1 MCVRLLSPSLH
12 RYTPPLP
19 SLPHL
24 SCSLYY
30 LHCAVGCPFETAS
43 RARWSAAVCLPRSSI
58 SSSLLP
64 IHPLA
69 LPSDMLLSKQPGDTG
84 IYATATSSQVRLYY
98 VLDRVFPVA
107 SSRAVAAEGSDVLG
121 NAACDGFDDIRA
133 SATTQSLKPVPPD
146 LMPYFA
152 GAPACV
158 PREYLRML
166 CRLSAVGR
174 GTGSVAAAT
183 TSGVDVRAGGYD
195 DYGLPA
201 PLATSAARV
210 RFPPPPRTGVGYAS
224 ATSAASDDWLQK
236 EQQRHDLSS
245 AYHWGAPL
253 VPFHTVSCGG
263 GVGAGEG
270 RLLSSHGGASASLQE
285 WATPTLAA
293 AGATSTFTEEC
304 GPGQASSHV
313 SGNSA
318 AWYSGYYT
326 GGSQTLA
333 GRAGGGGGG
342 GRACA
347 SSTASAAAVSTAP
360 TALSLSCAT
369 DCVLFFVANAEGLSW
384 IGRSDA
390 TALSPLRVSTSLPMR
405 RRGTGGYGGPSG
417 GGGGGTV
424 VSSASHPPQP
434 FSEGC
439 GAPVN
444 ATFSASNFSS
454 SEQTATPPNMAG
466 GRSLQNAPV
475 MVSDEDRGEGSDD
488 DKAGEAVAAGT
499 GGGGVADNR
508 RRPSLA
514 GAAAPSFTDGLD
526 VYGGVVPAA
535 MAGLPMRRAV
545 SRHDR
550 VVTASG
556 WDPRNS
562 AILALGRQSGAVQ
575 LLDVEYVVGSV
586 EGRCC
591 SPTTT
596 SRSTSND
603 DTNELLFVPAGASAL
618 GGSSVCGTRLV
629 PYAGADH
636 LSYSVVQQKQMLG
649 PVTALDWM
657 PQSHLTVV
665 AARRLD
671 GLGFYAELLDLRAS
685 HDGVTYLGA
694 PPEVFGVP
702 VCARTTDN
710 AAPCVLCSAEQ
721 VACHPS
727 QRYVATVGASQMQ
740 DIVQLWDVRMATRP
754 VSCQVHLRAG
764 YTSLCWSAAEAGV
777 VLGTTRDG
785 GLRAHAFKEL
795 APSRAAPGG
804 PVVVTS
810 HHYGSAAN
818 SHLSPSGFGSGGAGG
833 GFGTGRSRR
842 RRAPSGGLPHH
853 RSPSGGELE
862 ADGWGVS
869 NSNPVNSGCSGTEAE
884 ADAEEDFTDD
894 SCSIRSGFSGDGTGA
909 AMPSIT
915 DGSNALVH
923 VSVKAQSALKCRLPS
938 RVPAAAV
945 GWVCHP
951 LSESMKT
958 ITAGSIPGLA
968 SVHRRTSSG
977 MSAAGPHHSERL
989 HTSHGATSGLRPTDD
1004 CDGEVDDNAMARGCR
1019 TDLPQLLLLNAKNG
1033 ELYTQ
1038 VYNPGGST
1046 VTSLDSST
1054 ALVGAGPNAFLTHA
1068 STAYKTASYVY
1079 EEAVLDR
1086 LECQAAAAA
1095 AAAAAAT
1102 AAASAAAGMAVPSRP
1117 TPIPSGSAS
1126 KAGMGL
1132 LCGRAGA
1139 AGAATVTSTHRP
1151 HISGDSTADGAQL
1164 LSNDSS
1170 ATDSG
1175 RACTAAA
1182 AAAARG
1188 GGDGVATAEA
1198 RLKGRPV
1205 DLIGLGLLDEVE
1217 DENDDEEG
1225 ERDTLRVSA
1234 AAAATGD
1241 YEHCVLAGANTNGQQ
1256 LGFGAASST
1265 PHSLSSIGAAGTAG
1279 VGGDDGSASAGSPRA
1294 GLTREAASSS
1304 VCTGGAAAPKAP
1316 KGVRCSGISGALQE
1330 EEGLLGRRA
1339 SLREPVAASPH
1350 SQSTS
1355 AELMQQPYIVT
1366 TSAGG
1371 RGAAQS
1377 ATAAAAAFIPQE
1389 MSFCEFHRLDR
1400 TRHLW
1405 RRLRSGFSYD
1415 PVRNLTVLLREGLD
1429 REAYATFLYGCC
1441 AAQLLFPAAVMVAPK
1456 SRSTDPATGP
1466 AASAPSLVVGLKRA
1480 VPGLLELLVSEREL
1494 RQQLRLSDTR
1504 FSSQFPLSQHHH
1516 QLASANAT
1524 AAGEAAMAA
1533 GFAPPSGY
1541 AIVGPIG
1548 ALGLQTP
1555 LLAGLSSAM
1564 ERHKGP
1570 PGLSLHPFSAVAA
1583 GIRAGRPPPPA
1594 HLTGPAINAG
1604 VSHTASS
1611 VLRGSAGSPGA
1622 AGGAAGDSAAYLPM
1636 YPVAIGMLRQ
1646 LVLQSMG
1653 WTTPPAVCLV
1663 DPPAEHTTE
1672 REGTSA
1678 SAAAAR
1684 AGGVQATRSPPP
1696 RGDHRPQHPAERFFV
1711 QGDGIGQ
1718 RNLQEALERRVA
1730 VLVLLDR
1737 LEEAAELL
1745 ALYGTRNAQYPS
1757 IALTLSAARGRQT
1770 TVMSLAADDCPGVT
1784 FWIHLMLTYMELVM
1798 HQQSCGAAAAED
1810 RTLPADAGSSG
1821 SGSDDATSSTTTST
1835 AAATE
1840 PVSRFDDLFTLP
1852 QQKAVVLRLL
1862 ERYPRLVLSDKVA
1875 LATALLLPSRYHS
1888 GHVAN
1893 LLEVLQALV
1902 QQQYRDYSS
1911 TATASTAAQQAVA
1924 DSTYGSPSSASLTL
1938 GIRARQQRRVDS
1950 KRTSL
1955 SGLPRSPA
1963 QNSSVDAAVSPAA
1976 LGSRFPSPLGVPPVH
1991 GSVDSHYSDPSD
2003 TFVLAAAASAASADR
2018 FAPIHRCSL
2027 LLVTVVE
2034 GVSTDCGAL
2043 QRYVDESGDVQ
2054 TALSYAAAFSNV
2066 LSPTVHTW
2074 RDAYRRLLNDQGLAM
2089 WRSLHDLHIV
2099 KLLKAREEADKHG
2112 GGSATSGSSNPHSA
2126 GAGGGVAGV
2135 PGGPVI
2141 GGGGGSSAG
2150 MAGAGTTRSGGV
2162 VEATT
2167 GASPGSLAGAFS
2179 GAGVPRPNGFPG
2191 ALGSLGS
2198 DLGTGPGAASAA
2210 AMMSTQT
2217 AMMMERTLNRFA
2229 QTTATATTD
2238 RDRSLR
2244 EAAATAGGA
2253 SQGAN
2258 EALHRS
2264 VELRC
2269 NCGQA
2274 MHATAPSKSTI
2285 SSMTSTN
2292 MTRKQLIPCG
2302 NPECRQWQSPMC
2314 TVCGE
2319 RMEHRATELPP
2330 ERFFAWCSVCLH
2342 GGHWCHLREWF
2353 SKHTKCP
2360 VENCPCRCC
2369 DNVHLS

>member
-1 MCVRLLSPSLH
+1 
-12 RYTPPLP
+12 
-19 SLPHL
+19 
-24 SCSLYY
+24 
-30 LHCAVGCPFETAS
+30 
-43 RARWSAAVCLPRSSI
+43 
-58 SSSLLP
+58 
-64 IHPLA
+64 
-69 LPSDMLLSKQPGDTG
+69 MLLSKQPGDTG

-98 VLDRVFPVA
+98 VLDRVFPFA
-107 SSRAVAAEGSDVLG
+107 SSGAVAAGGSGMLG
-121 NAACDGFDDIRA
+121 SVVCDGFDDVGA
-133 SATTQSLKPVPPD
+133 STTTRSVKPVPPD

-183 TSGVDVRAGGYD
+183 ASGIDVRAGGYD
-195 DYGLPA
+195 AYGLPA
-201 PLATSAARV
+201 PFAMSASRV
-210 RFPPPPRTGVGYAS
+210 RFPPPPRTSVGYAS
-224 ATSAASDDWLQK
+224 ATSAASDDWLQQ
-236 EQQRHDLSS
+236 EQQKQDVNS

-253 VPFHTVSCGG
+253 VPFHTVPCGG
-263 GVGAGEG
+263 GVSAGEG
-270 RLLSSHGGASASLQE
+270 RLFSSHGGANASPQE
-285 WATPTLAA
+285 WATPTVAT
-293 AGATSTFTEEC
+293 AGATSTFAEEY
-304 GPGQASSHV
+304 GPGQSSGRV

-318 AWYSGYYT
+318 AGYSGYHA
-326 GGSQTLA
+326 GSLQALA

-342 GRACA
+342 GART
-347 SSTASAAAVSTAP
+347 SSTASAAAVPPAP

-390 TALSPLRVSTSLPMR
+390 TTLSPLRVSMSLPMR
-405 RRGTGGYGGPSG
+405 RRGTDGYGGPPG
-417 GGGGGTV
+417 GGSGGGTV
-424 VSSASHPPQP
+424 VSSARHPPRP
-434 FSEGC
+434 FSEGF

-444 ATFSASNFSS
+444 ATFPANSFAS
-454 SEQTATPPNMAG
+454 SEQTSTPPNTAG
-466 GRSLQNAPV
+466 DCSLQNAPL
-475 MVSDEDRGEGSDD
+475 MVSDGYGDEGGDENR
-488 DKAGEAVAAGT
+488 AGEAVAAGT
-499 GGGGVADNR
+499 GGGGVANSR
-508 RRPSLA
+508 RRPSLT
-514 GAAAPSFTDGLD
+514 GAAGPCVTDGLD
-526 VYGGVVPAA
+526 VYGGAAPAA
-535 MAGLPMRRAV
+535 VVGLPTRRPV

-575 LLDVEYVVGSV
+575 LLDVEYVLGSV

-591 SPTTT
+591 SSTTT
-596 SRSTSND
+596 SVSTSNA
-603 DTNELLFVPAGASAL
+603 DTNERFFVPAVGGIAAGASAL
-618 GGSSVCGTRLV
+618 GGSSVGGTRLV

-636 LSYSVVQQKQMLG
+636 LSYSVVQQKQLLG

-702 VCARTTDN
+702 VYARTRDN

-727 QRYVATVGASQMQ
+727 QRYVATVGASQMR

-754 VSCQVHLRAG
+754 VSCQVYARAG
-764 YTSLCWSAAEAGV
+764 YTSLCWSATEAGV

-785 GLRAHAFKEL
+785 GLRAHTFKAL
-795 APSRAAPGG
+795 APSRAAPSG

-818 SHLSPSGFGSGGAGG
+818 PHLSPSGFGSGGAGG
-833 GFGTGRSRR
+833 GFGAGRSRQ

-862 ADGWGVS
+862 ADRWGVI

-884 ADAEEDFTDD
+884 AEEDFSDG
-894 SCSIRSGFSGDGTGA
+894 SCSTRSGFSGDGTGTT
-909 AMPSIT
+909 MPSIT

-945 GWVCHP
+945 GCVCHP
-951 LSESMKT
+951 LSESMR
-958 ITAGSIPGLA
+958 AVASGSIPGLA
-968 SVHRRTSSG
+968 SVHRSTGGG
-977 MSAAGPHHSERL
+977 MSAAGPHHSELL
-989 HTSHGATSGLRPTDD
+989 HASHGATSGLRPTDD

-1046 VTSLDSST
+1046 VTSLSSST
-1054 ALVGAGPNAFLTHA
+1054 ALVGAGPNAFLTHT
-1068 STAYKTASYVY
+1068 STAYNTTIYAY

-1086 LECQAAAAA
+1086 LECQAAAA
-1095 AAAAAAT
+1095 
-1102 AAASAAAGMAVPSRP
+1102 SAAPGMAVPSCP
-1117 TPIPSGSAS
+1117 TPTSFGSAS

-1132 LCGRAGA
+1132 LGGRAGV
-1139 AGAATVTSTHRP
+1139 AGAATVTSTNKP
-1151 HISGDSTADGAQL
+1151 HVSGDSTTGGAQL
-1164 LSNDSS
+1164 SSTGSS
-1170 ATDSG
+1170 ATGGG
-1175 RACTAAA
+1175 RAC

-1188 GGDGVATAEA
+1188 GGGGRGGVAAAAA
-1198 RLKGRPV
+1198 RQKGRPM

-1217 DENDDEEG
+1217 DEDDEEEG
-1225 ERDTLRVSA
+1225 ERDTPRARAGA
-1234 AAAATGD
+1234 ASTGD
-1241 YEHCVLAGANTNGQQ
+1241 YEHCVLAGANANEQQ
-1256 LGFGAASST
+1256 SGFGAASST
-1265 PHSLSSIGAAGTAG
+1265 AHGLLRMGAAGTAG
-1279 VGGDDGSASAGSPRA
+1279 VGDNEGSPSSGSPRA
-1294 GLTREAASSS
+1294 GLSREAASSVVGS
-1304 VCTGGAAAPKAP
+1304 GGAAAPKGP
-1316 KGVRCSGISGALQE
+1316 KGLHGSGISGALQE
-1330 EEGLLGRRA
+1330 KELLGRRS

-1350 SQSTS
+1350 SRSTP
-1355 AELMQQPYIVT
+1355 AEPMQQPYTGT
-1366 TSAGG
+1366 TSAAG

-1377 ATAAAAAFIPQE
+1377 APTAATPAATSIPQE

-1441 AAQLLFPAAVMVAPK
+1441 AAQLLFPTAVMVAPK
-1456 SRSTDPATGP
+1456 SRGTDQAAGL

-1480 VPGLLELLVSEREL
+1480 VPGLLELLVSECEL
-1494 RQQLRLSDTR
+1494 RQQLGLSDTR
-1504 FSSQFPLSQHHH
+1504 LSSQFPLSHHHH
-1516 QLASANAT
+1516 QLALTNAT
-1524 AAGEAAMAA
+1524 AAGEAA

-1541 AIVGPIG
+1541 AIMSPIG
-1548 ALGLQTP
+1548 ARGLPAP

-1570 PGLSLHPFSAVAA
+1570 SGFSLHPFSAAAA
-1583 GIRAGRPPPPA
+1583 GIRAGRPPSPA
-1594 HLTGPAINAG
+1594 HLPGPAINAG
-1604 VSHTASS
+1604 VSRAASS
-1611 VLRGSAGSPGA
+1611 VLRGGAGSPGA
-1622 AGGAAGDSAAYLPM
+1622 AGGAAGDSAAYLPT

-1646 LVLQSMG
+1646 LVLESMG
-1653 WTTPPAVCLV
+1653 WTTPPAVFLV
-1663 DPPAEHTTE
+1663 DPPSEHTIE
-1672 REGTSA
+1672 REGTGA

-1684 AGGVQATRSPPP
+1684 AGGAQATRSPPP
-1696 RGDHRPQHPAERFFV
+1696 RGDHHPRHPAERFFV

-1718 RNLQEALERRVA
+1718 RSLQEALERRVA

-1745 ALYGTRNAQYPS
+1745 ALYGTHNAQYPS

-1770 TVMSLAADDCPGVT
+1770 AVMSLAADDCPGVT

-1798 HQQSCGAAAAED
+1798 HQQSCGAAAAGD
-1810 RTLPADAGSSG
+1810 RILPADAGSAG
-1821 SGSDDATSSTTTST
+1821 RGSDEATSSTATCT
-1835 AAATE
+1835 AEATE

-1875 LATALLLPSRYHS
+1875 LSTALLLPSRYHS
-1888 GHVAN
+1888 GHIAN
-1893 LLEVLQALV
+1893 VMEVLQALV
-1902 QQQYRDYSS
+1902 QQQYRDYST

-1924 DSTYGSPSSASLTL
+1924 DSMYGSPSSTLSPL

-1950 KRTSL
+1950 KRASL

-1963 QNSSVDAAVSPAA
+1963 QSSSVDVAVSPAA
-1976 LGSRFPSPLGVPPVH
+1976 LSGRFPSSSGASLPAH

-2003 TFVLAAAASAASADR
+2003 TFVLAAAASTASVDR
-2018 FAPIHRCSL
+2018 FAPIYRCSL

-2054 TALSYAAAFSNV
+2054 TPLSYAAAFSNV
-2066 LSPTVHTW
+2066 LSPTVRMW

-2112 GGSATSGSSNPHSA
+2112 GGSAISGSSNSHSA
-2126 GAGGGVAGV
+2126 GAGGGVAGI
-2135 PGGPVI
+2135 PGGSII
-2141 GGGGGSSAG
+2141 GGGGGSSPG
-2150 MAGAGTTRSGGV
+2150 MVGAGTTRGGGV
-2162 VEATT
+2162 VGAAT
-2167 GASPGSLAGAFS
+2167 GAPPGGPAGPLSSAD
-2179 GAGVPRPNGFPG
+2179 VPRPSGFPG
-2191 ALGSLGS
+2191 ALGALGS
-2198 DLGTGPGAASAA
+2198 DIGVGPGAASAA

-2244 EAAATAGGA
+2244 EAAGTAGGA
-2253 SQGAN
+2253 SPGAN
-2258 EALHRS
+2258 EALYRA

-2274 MHATAPSKSTI
+2274 MHATAPSKSSI

-2360 VENCPCRCC
+2360 VENCPCHCC
-2369 DNVHLS
+2369 DSVHLS

>member
-1 MCVRLLSPSLH
+1 
-12 RYTPPLP
+12 
-19 SLPHL
+19 
-24 SCSLYY
+24 
-30 LHCAVGCPFETAS
+30 
-43 RARWSAAVCLPRSSI
+43 
-58 SSSLLP
+58 
-64 IHPLA
+64 
-69 LPSDMLLSKQPGDTG
+69 MLLSKQPGDTG

-98 VLDRVFPVA
+98 VLDRVFPLT
-107 SSRAVAAEGSDVLG
+107 SSGAVAAEGSGVLG
-121 NAACDGFDDIRA
+121 NAVYDGFDGIGA
-133 SATTQSLKPVPPD
+133 SATTRSLKPVPPD

-166 CRLSAVGR
+166 CRLSAVSR

-183 TSGVDVRAGGYD
+183 TSGIDVRAGGYD
-195 DYGLPA
+195 AYGLPA

-224 ATSAASDDWLQK
+224 ATCAASDDWLQK
-236 EQQRHDLSS
+236 EQQRQDVSF

-253 VPFHTVSCGG
+253 VPFHAVPCGG

-270 RLLSSHGGASASLQE
+270 RLLSSHGGANASPQE

-293 AGATSTFTEEC
+293 AGATSTFAEEY
-304 GPGQASSHV
+304 GPGQSSSRV

-318 AWYSGYYT
+318 AGYSGYYT
-326 GGSQTLA
+326 GSPQTLA

-342 GRACA
+342 GGARP

-390 TALSPLRVSTSLPMR
+390 TTLSPLRVSTSLPMR

-417 GGGGGTV
+417 GGGGATV
-424 VSSASHPPQP
+424 VSSAPHPPRP
-434 FSEGC
+434 FSEAF

-444 ATFSASNFSS
+444 TTFPANSFAS

-466 GRSLQNAPV
+466 DLSLQNAPLI
-475 MVSDEDRGEGSDD
+475 VSDEDGGEGGDED
-488 DKAGEAVAAGT
+488 RAGEAVAAGT
-499 GGGGVADNR
+499 GGGGVADSR

-514 GAAAPSFTDGLD
+514 GAASPFFTDGLD
-526 VYGGVVPAA
+526 VYGGVVPTT
-535 MAGLPMRRAV
+535 MVGLPMRRAV
-545 SRHDR
+545 SRQDR

-591 SPTTT
+591 SSTTT
-596 SRSTSND
+596 TRSTSND
-603 DTNELLFVPAGASAL
+603 DTNELFFVPPVGGVAAGASAL
-618 GGSSVCGTRLV
+618 GGSSVGGTRLV

-727 QRYVATVGASQMQ
+727 QRYVATVGASQMR

-754 VSCQVHLRAG
+754 VSCQVYTRAG

-818 SHLSPSGFGSGGAGG
+818 PHLSPSGFGSGGAGG

-853 RSPSGGELE
+853 RSPSGGELD

-869 NSNPVNSGCSGTEAE
+869 TSNPVNSGCSGTEAE
-884 ADAEEDFTDD
+884 AEEDFTDG
-894 SCSIRSGFSGDGTGA
+894 SCSIRSGFSGDGTGTA
-909 AMPSIT
+909 VPSIT

-951 LSESMKT
+951 LSEPMKT
-958 ITAGSIPGLA
+958 ITAGSIPGLP

-977 MSAAGPHHSERL
+977 MSADGPHHSERL
-989 HTSHGATSGLRPTDD
+989 HTSHGATSGLRPKDD
-1004 CDGEVDDNAMARGCR
+1004 CDGEVDDNAVARGCR

-1046 VTSLDSST
+1046 VTSLNSST

-1068 STAYKTASYVY
+1068 STAYNTASYVY
-1079 EEAVLDR
+1079 EEAVLER

-1095 AAAAAAT
+1095 AAAAAT
-1102 AAASAAAGMAVPSRP
+1102 AAPSAAPGMVVPSCP
-1117 TPIPSGSAS
+1117 TPISSGPAS
-1126 KAGMGL
+1126 KAVMGL
-1132 LCGRAGA
+1132 LYGRAGV
-1139 AGAATVTSTHRP
+1139 AGAATVTSTNKP
-1151 HISGDSTADGAQL
+1151 HVSGDSTVDGAQL
-1164 LSNDSS
+1164 SSTGSS
-1170 ATDSG
+1170 ASGGG
-1175 RACTAAA
+1175 RACAVAAA
-1182 AAAARG
+1182 AAAAAATRG
-1188 GGDGVATAEA
+1188 GGGAATAA
-1198 RLKGRPV
+1198 SRLKGRPV

-1217 DENDDEEG
+1217 DEDDDEEG
-1225 ERDTLRVSA
+1225 ERDTLRASA

-1241 YEHCVLAGANTNGQQ
+1241 YEHCALAGANTNGQQ
-1256 LGFGAASST
+1256 SDFGAASST
-1265 PHSLSSIGAAGTAG
+1265 AHGLPSMRAAGTAG
-1279 VGGDDGSASAGSPRA
+1279 VGGNDDSASAGSPRA
-1294 GLTREAASSS
+1294 GLTREAASSL
-1304 VCTGGAAAPKAP
+1304 VGTGGAAVPKAP
-1316 KGVRCSGISGALQE
+1316 KGVHRSGISSALQQ
-1330 EEGLLGRRA
+1330 EEGLLGRRT

-1350 SQSTS
+1350 SRPTS
-1355 AELMQQPYIVT
+1355 AEPMQQPYTVT

-1371 RGAAQS
+1371 RGASQS
-1377 ATAAAAAFIPQE
+1377 ATAAAAMSIPQE

-1429 REAYATFLYGCC
+1429 REGYATFLYGCC
-1441 AAQLLFPAAVMVAPK
+1441 AAQLLFPTAVMVAPK
-1456 SRSTDPATGP
+1456 SRSTEPGTGP
-1466 AASAPSLVVGLKRA
+1466 AASAPSLAVGLKRA

-1494 RQQLRLSDTR
+1494 RQQLGLNDTR
-1504 FSSQFPLSQHHH
+1504 LSSQFPLSQHHH
-1516 QLASANAT
+1516 LLASANAT
-1524 AAGEAAMAA
+1524 ASVAAAMTA
-1533 GFAPPSGY
+1533 GFAPPGGY

-1548 ALGLQTP
+1548 ALGLQAP
-1555 LLAGLSSAM
+1555 LLAGLPSAM

-1570 PGLSLHPFSAVAA
+1570 PGFSLHPFSAAAA
-1583 GIRAGRPPPPA
+1583 GIRAGRLTPPA

-1604 VSHTASS
+1604 ASRTASS
-1611 VLRGSAGSPGA
+1611 VLRGGAGSSGA
-1622 AGGAAGDSAAYLPM
+1622 AGDAARDSAAYLPT

-1653 WTTPPAVCLV
+1653 WTMPPAVCLV
-1663 DPPAEHTTE
+1663 DSPAEHTTE

-1678 SAAAAR
+1678 SAAAER

-1696 RGDHRPQHPAERFFV
+1696 GGDHRPQHPAERFFV

-1718 RNLQEALERRVA
+1718 RSLQEALERRVA

-1745 ALYGTRNAQYPS
+1745 ALYGTHNVQYPS

-1784 FWIHLMLTYMELVM
+1784 FWIHLMLAYMELVM
-1798 HQQSCGAAAAED
+1798 HQQSCGAAAAGD
-1810 RTLPADAGSSG
+1810 RTLQADAGSSR
-1821 SGSDDATSSTTTST
+1821 SGSDDATSSTTKSV
-1835 AAATE
+1835 AATTE

-1852 QQKAVVLRLL
+1852 HQKAVVLHLL
-1862 ERYPRLVLSDKVA
+1862 ERYPRLSLSDKVA

-1893 LLEVLQALV
+1893 LIEVLQTLV

-1911 TATASTAAQQAVA
+1911 TATASTAAEQAVA
-1924 DSTYGSPSSASLTL
+1924 DSTCGSPSSTSSPL

-1950 KRTSL
+1950 KRASL

-1963 QNSSVDAAVSPAA
+1963 QSSSVDAAVSPAA
-1976 LGSRFPSPLGVPPVH
+1976 LGSRFPSPPGAPLAH
-1991 GSVDSHYSDPSD
+1991 GSVNSHYSDPSD

-2018 FAPIHRCSL
+2018 FAPIYRCSL

-2066 LSPTVHTW
+2066 LSPTVRTW

-2089 WRSLHDLHIV
+2089 WRSLHDLHLV
-2099 KLLKAREEADKHG
+2099 KLLKAREEADKHV
-2112 GGSATSGSSNPHSA
+2112 GGSAISGSSNSRSA
-2126 GAGGGVAGV
+2126 GAVGGVAGI
-2135 PGGPVI
+2135 PGGSVI
-2141 GGGGGSSAG
+2141 GGGGGSSPG
-2150 MAGAGTTRSGGV
+2150 MVGAGTTRGGGV
-2162 VEATT
+2162 VEATI
-2167 GASPGSLAGAFS
+2167 GAPPGSPAGTLS

-2191 ALGSLGS
+2191 ALGALGS
-2198 DLGTGPGAASAA
+2198 DLGAGPGAASAA

-2238 RDRSLR
+2238 CDRSLR

-2253 SQGAN
+2253 SPGAN
-2258 EALHRS
+2258 EALHRA

-2274 MHATAPSKSTI
+2274 MHATAPSKSSI

-2360 VENCPCRCC
+2360 VENCPCHCC